1 MADNISEK
9 KYENPGLRG
18 PAMSARSSRR
28 CGSSATWL
36 FDTTIVHCEGAQWVR
51 DAYAARE
58 PARAVVKS
66 HPLFAARD
74 ERENA
79 SHIYSL
85 IFRPGTQR
93 CVMCCDV

>member
-51 DAYAARE
+51 D
-58 PARAVVKS
+58 
-66 HPLFAARD
+66 D
-74 ERENA
+74 E
-79 SHIYSL
+79 
-85 IFRPGTQR
+85 
-93 CVMCCDV
+93 